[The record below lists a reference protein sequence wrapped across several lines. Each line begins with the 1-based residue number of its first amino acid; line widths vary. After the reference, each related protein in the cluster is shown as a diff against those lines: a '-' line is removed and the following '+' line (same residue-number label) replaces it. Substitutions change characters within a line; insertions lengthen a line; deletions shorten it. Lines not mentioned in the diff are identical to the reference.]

1 MMKTLIDEF
10 GQNAGKVWQVLNAH
24 GPLKE
29 EALLKTTRLDQDDL
43 WAAIGW
49 LARENKICKENN
61 MYKLGTTNLTPK
73 IGSDAGKVW
82 NTLAKQGEVDL
93 TTITQTTQ
101 INEVDAYCALGWLAR
116 ENKIVAKKIRAKE
129 NQLKVALKK

>member
-1 MMKTLIDEF
+1 MKTLIDEF

-29 EALLKTTRLDQDDL
+29 EALIKTTRLSQDGL
-43 WAAIGW
+43 WTAIGW

-61 MYKLGTTNLTPK
+61 MYKLGNTNLAPK
-73 IGSDAGKVW
+73 IGTDAGKIW
-82 NTLAKQGEVDL
+82 STLTKQGEVDIS
-93 TTITQTTQ
+93 TITQTAQ
-101 INEVDAYCALGWLAR
+101 ITEVDAYCALGWLAR
-116 ENKIVAKKIRAKE
+116 ENKIVAKKIRSKK

>member
-1 MMKTLIDEF
+1 MKTLIDEF

-29 EALLKTTRLDQDDL
+29 EALLKTTRLNQDDL

-73 IGSDAGKVW
+73 IGNDAGKVW
-82 NTLAKQGEVDL
+82 STLAKQGEVDI

-101 INEVDAYCALGWLAR
+101 ITEVDAYCALGWLAR

-129 NQLKVALKK
+129 NQLTVALKK

>member
-29 EALLKTTRLDQDDL
+29 EALIKTTRLNQDDL

-61 MYKLGTTNLTPK
+61 MFKLGTTNLTPK
-73 IGSDAGKVW
+73 IGTDAGKVW
-82 NTLAKQGEVDL
+82 NTLVKQGEVDI

-101 INEVDAYCALGWLAR
+101 ITEVDAYYALGWLAR
-116 ENKIVAKKIRAKE
+116 ENKIVAKKIRSKE

>member
-1 MMKTLIDEF
+1 MKTLIDEF

-29 EALLKTTRLDQDDL
+29 EALLKTTRLNQDDL

-61 MYKLGTTNLTPK
+61 VFKLGSTNLTPK
-73 IGSDAGKVW
+73 IGTDAGKVW
-82 NTLAKQGEVDL
+82 STLAKQGALDL
-93 TTITQTTQ
+93 TTITETTQ
-101 INEVDAYCALGWLAR
+101 ITEVDAYCALGWLAR
-116 ENKIVAKKIRAKE
+116 ENKIVAKKIRSKE
-129 NQLKVALKK
+129 NQLKVALK

>member
-1 MMKTLIDEF
+1 MKTLIDEF

-29 EALLKTTRLDQDDL
+29 EALLKTTRLNQDDL

-49 LARENKICKENN
+49 LARENKIVKKTTCINLEPRISHQRSARTQARSGIPLQNRG
-61 MYKLGTTNLTPK
+61 KLILQPSHKPRKSPRLTR
-73 IGSDAGKVW
+73 
-82 NTLAKQGEVDL
+82 
-93 TTITQTTQ
+93 
-101 INEVDAYCALGWLAR
+101 YCALGWLAR

>member
-1 MMKTLIDEF
+1 MKTLNDEF
-10 GQNAGKVWQVLNAH
+10 GQNAGKVWQVLSAH

-29 EALLKTTRLDQDDL
+29 EALLKTTRLNQDEL

-61 MYKLGTTNLTPK
+61 MYKLGYTNLTPK
-73 IGSDAGKVW
+73 IGTDAGKVW

-116 ENKIVAKKIRAKE
+116 ENKIVAKKIRSKE
-129 NQLKVALKK
+129 NQLKIALK

>member
-29 EALLKTTRLDQDDL
+29 EALLRTTRLNQDDL
-43 WAAIGW
+43 CAAIGW
-49 LARENKICKENN
+49 LARENKICKEND

-73 IGSDAGKVW
+73 IGTDAGRVW
-82 NTLAKQGEVDL
+82 NTLAKEGEVNL
-93 TTITQTTQ
+93 ATIMHETQ
-101 INEVDAYCALGWLAR
+101 INQVDAFYALGWLAR
-116 ENKIVAKKIRAKE
+116 ENKIVAKKIRSKE
-129 NQLKVALKK
+129 NQLTVALTK